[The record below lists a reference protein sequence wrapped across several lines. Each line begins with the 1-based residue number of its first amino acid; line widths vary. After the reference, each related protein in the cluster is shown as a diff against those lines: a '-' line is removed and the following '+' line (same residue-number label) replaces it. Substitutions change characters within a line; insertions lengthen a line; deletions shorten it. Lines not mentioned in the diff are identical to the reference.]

1 MPIYHLVFEAFLLF
15 VILWLLWRLFRKK
28 SSKNVPLTKEEEDKI
43 ISEWK
48 PEPLVPEIPENSN
61 LNIPIIEGKPRR
73 EILVNGVKCLNFATH
88 NYLGFAG
95 RTDIEVEAVNC
106 IRKFGVGSCGPR
118 AFYGKSI
125 FFVNSMCPT

>member
-88 NYLGFAG
+88 NYLG
-95 RTDIEVEAVNC
+95 TPVV
-106 IRKFGVGSCGPR
+106 
-118 AFYGKSI
+118 
-125 FFVNSMCPT
+125 